1 MTRSTLDIVLQNN
14 TGSANAYAYVTGLD
28 LNRNN
33 AVFLLQADGV
43 TGYYPSS
50 PSDILQDVGA
60 DTAIPLGAPG
70 STKKLT
76 IPQIAGGRI
85 WFSRDGPLKFFL
97 NPGPAVV
104 EPSATNP
111 ADPNYNLNWGFCEF
125 TFNSFQ
131 VYVNISYVDFVSIPV
146 SLTLENDAGT
156 VTNVPG
162 FPSNALDTICDKLK
176 AQDAAD
182 GAGWSNLVVRTAD
195 GSANLRALS
204 PNSGIVMNQNLFN
217 GYYQPYVDAV
227 WDKYRSADL
236 TVNTQAEWG
245 DVKGRVGS
253 DNLLTFG
260 SVGSFAQPAA
270 RDIFSCSTGPFGG
283 YPNNQAEMGAIGARI
298 AAAFNR
304 STLLINDRQPEGESV
319 ANYYKDVR
327 TNHYSRI
334 CHEVSPDGRGYAF
347 PYDDVSSS
355 NGTDQSGSLF
365 DSNPKLLTVG
375 IGGGNGTTA
384 AAAEGP
390 TEVATK
396 EAVTAPATT
405 SEKQPQKEEA
415 QSQKELRRS
424 NTKSKRQRLWA
435 RVKALV

>member
-1 MTRSTLDIVLQNN
+1 MTRPTLDIVLENN
-14 TGSANAYAYVTGLD
+14 TGSSNAFAHVTGLD

-43 TGYYPSS
+43 TGYYPAS
-50 PSDILQDVGA
+50 PSDILQPLQSDC
-60 DTAIPLGAPG
+60 AIPLGAPG
-70 STKKLT
+70 STRKLT

-85 WFSRDGPLKFFL
+85 WFSRDGPLKFLL

-104 EPSATNP
+104 EPSATNT

-131 VYVNISYVDFVSIPV
+131 VFVNISYVDFVSVPV
-146 SLTLENDAGT
+146 SLTLENDAGK
-156 VTNVPG
+156 VTTVPG
-162 FPSNALDTICDKLK
+162 FPSNALDTICDRLR

-182 GAGWSNLVVRTAD
+182 GAGWSKLVVRTPD

-204 PNSGIVMNQNLFN
+204 PNSGIVMQPDLFQ

-227 WDKYRSADL
+227 WDKYCGADL

-253 DNLLTFG
+253 DNLLSFG
-260 SVGSFAQPAA
+260 DVGSFAQPSA

-283 YPNNQAEMGAIGARI
+283 YPKNQAEMGAIGARI

-304 STLLINDRQPEGESV
+304 STLLINDQQPEGESV
-319 ANYYKDVR
+319 GKYYKDAR

-347 PYDDVSSS
+347 PYDDVGPA
-355 NGTDQSGSLF
+355 NGPDQSGSLF
-365 DSNPKLLTVG
+365 DSNPKLLTIG
-375 IGGGNGTTA
+375 IGGENA
-384 AAAEGP
+384 AA
-390 TEVATK
+390 V
-396 EAVTAPATT
+396 
-405 SEKQPQKEEA
+405 QEE
-415 QSQKELRRS
+415 L
-424 NTKSKRQRLWA
+424 
-435 RVKALV
+435 

>member
-1 MTRSTLDIVLQNN
+1 MTRPTLDIVLKNN
-14 TGSANAYAYVTGLD
+14 TGSANAYAHVTGLD

-111 ADPNYNLNWGFCEF
+111 ADANYNLNWGFCEF

-156 VTNVPG
+156 VTNVQG

-245 DVKGRVGS
+245 DVAGRVGS

-260 SVGSFAQPAA
+260 NVGSFAQPAA

-283 YPNNQAEMGAIGARI
+283 YPSNQAEMGAIGARI

-365 DSNPKLLTVG
+365 DGNPKLLTVG
-375 IGGGNGTTA
+375 IGGGDSTTA
-384 AAAEGP
+384 AAAAA
-390 TEVATK
+390 TTATK
-396 EAVTAPATT
+396 EAVIAPAAT

-415 QSQKELRRS
+415 QPQKEL
-424 NTKSKRQRLWA
+424 
-435 RVKALV
+435 